1 MLDFPRWK
9 YAVVIL
15 VVIFGFIYAMPN
27 LYPQDPAVQISPNR
41 GAALDEALVERVG
54 RTLTAAGIDYR
65 SVAIEGESVLVR
77 LEDAAR
83 QMPAQD
89 LLRTE
94 LGTDYTT
101 ALNLAQTI
109 PDWMAAIRAT
119 PLQLGLDLRG
129 GVHFL
134 MEVDEQAAL
143 ERQETA
149 YADQIREALTR
160 AELSVVSVER
170 GSNGID
176 IRLRDPAEAGRA
188 RTLLGREAPQLIVE
202 QIASGE
208 DGLRLRAVI
217 AEAEIREVIDRA
229 LDQNI
234 GTLRNRIDEVGVAE
248 PIITRQGTNRIV
260 VQLPGVQD
268 TAQAKSILGRTA
280 TLEYRAVFG
289 DQSDAF
295 EAARTGR
302 VPPEARLYY
311 QRTLGPDGN
320 PLPILLSRRIIAS
333 GDQLIHATSRLDSDS
348 GTPSVSVTLDGAGAQ
363 RMLEFTRDN
372 VNRGMAVVFIERI
385 PEVRIVN
392 GEERRTVRVSEEVIS
407 VATIRGVFGRNFQTT
422 GLGSMREAADL
433 ALFLRSGALAAPVDI
448 VEERVVGPTLGQEN
462 IDAGVMAITMGFLM
476 VCALMIAYYKVF
488 GVVAVL
494 ALFTNLLL
502 IAAVLSMV
510 NATLTMPGIAGIV
523 LTLGMA
529 VDGNVLVGE
538 RIREELRLGNTPAN
552 AVKGGYERAW
562 VVILDSNVTKLIAAI
577 ALFSFGSGPVR
588 GFAVVLFVGV
598 LTSMFTSVT
607 VSRALLTVIYGRRKK
622 LQAISV

>member
-160 AELSVVSVER
+160 ADLSVVSVER
-170 GSNGID
+170 GSTGID
-176 IRLRDPAEAGRA
+176 IRMRDPAEAGRA

-202 QIASGE
+202 QISSGE

-372 VNRGMAVVFIERI
+372 VGRGMAVVFIERI

-552 AVKGGYERAW
+552 AIKGGYERAW

-622 LQAISV
+622 LQAVSV

>member
-160 AELSVVSVER
+160 ADLSVVSVER
-170 GSNGID
+170 GSTGID
-176 IRLRDPAEAGRA
+176 IRMRDPAEAGRA

-202 QIASGE
+202 QISSGE

-552 AVKGGYERAW
+552 AIKGGYERAW

-622 LQAISV
+622 LQAVSV

>member
-160 AELSVVSVER
+160 ADLSVVSVER
-170 GSNGID
+170 GSTGID
-176 IRLRDPAEAGRA
+176 IRMRDPAEAGRA

-202 QIASGE
+202 QISSGE

-552 AVKGGYERAW
+552 AIKGGYERAW

>member
-160 AELSVVSVER
+160 ADLSVVSVER
-170 GSNGID
+170 GSTGID
-176 IRLRDPAEAGRA
+176 IRMRDPAEAGRA

-202 QIASGE
+202 QISSGE

-552 AVKGGYERAW
+552 AVKSGYERAW